1 MKKILLAFGAVA
13 MMAAG
18 LSSCNK
24 GATSNA
30 TAEDKAFGDSVAT
43 ALGEFAGAQSNTS
56 YARMKEMQPEAAAKF
71 NKASFLKGVQAVLN
85 ADTADMAYFQGLQ
98 MGLQLANPIIG
109 INNDAKVPVNKDK
122 VLAAFKAVYEA
133 DSVNDMSTYYA
144 QYQAIMTQL
153 QARVKAREDAAKA
166 ESPEAKK
173 NLEEGQAYAEKMV
186 SEGYTKAPSGIVYKI
201 ENPGTEPK
209 VAANDNVKV
218 QYTGKNINGEV
229 FDTNKD
235 NVRAMRANG
244 FVPGF
249 QEALTMLGKGGK
261 MTVVIPA
268 DQAYGLDGAGDA
280 IGPNQTLVF
289 DIEILDINPAN

>member
-1 MKKILLAFGAVA
+1 MSKKRKLKKTLVEQILDKNHISHESLAI
-13 MMAAG
+13 
-18 LSSCNK
+18 
-24 GATSNA
+24 NA
-30 TAEDKAFGDSVAT
+30 LEDKLLPSDIDRSDIYKTLALTGDKS
-43 ALGEFAGAQSNTS
+43 
-56 YARMKEMQPEAAAKF
+56 
-71 NKASFLKGVQAVLN
+71 
-85 ADTADMAYFQGLQ
+85 GL
-98 MGLQLANPIIG
+98 LIG

-122 VLAAFKAVYEA
+122 VLEAFKAVYDK
-133 DSVNDMSTYYA
+133 DSIGDMSVYYS
-144 QYQAIMTQL
+144 QYQALMTQL
-153 QARVKAREDAAKA
+153 QARVKEREDAAKA

-173 NLEEGQAYAEKMV
+173 NLEEGQAYASKME

-201 ENPGTEPK
+201 DNPGTEPK
-209 VAANDNVKV
+209 VTPTDNVKV

-289 DIEILDINPAN
+289 DIEILDINPAK